1 MSDGLRVGILGGNVD
16 NPVNDSNPNWTLA
29 PPPLANRLNT
39 PQRIITTAINA
50 MSTQVGNALEN
61 TAEFETRF
69 NNVIGEEYSGGA
81 DEATLDSIGIKLIP
95 AIAGWTDDFTNS
107 NAWTCAHNLHSQFV
121 SVRAVKSDGTIMV
134 PEIDYTDADNCV
146 LHFAGNVSGSAII
159 RR

>member
-50 MSTQVGNALEN
+50 ISTQVGNALNN

-69 NNVIGEEYSGGA
+69 SDVIGDESLGGA
-81 DEATLDSIGIKLIP
+81 DEAAFAEIGIKLIP

-134 PEIDYTDADNCV
+134 PEIDYTNADSCV
-146 LHFAGNVSGSAII
+146 LHFAGLVTGTAVI